1 MRTFV
6 TLLLFA
12 SLLSLA
18 SLARAQERWTA
29 PAEADS
35 LGNPFWMDDAEVTAR
50 GEELYLTWCSTCHG
64 EQGDGAGEAGQAWD
78 PPPADFTS
86 MEVKKQS
93 DGALFW
99 KLSNGNPPN
108 MLAYDKVLS
117 EEERWRLVTYLRHL
131 AKDGE

>member
-12 SLLSLA
+12 SLLSLS

-35 LGNPFWMDDAEVTAR
+35 LGNPFWMDDAEVAAQ

-64 EQGDGAGEAGQAWD
+64 EQGD
-78 PPPADFTS
+78 FTS
-86 MEVKKQS
+86 VEVQKQS

-131 AKDGE
+131 AKDDE